1 MAQTPR
7 VGPAEL
13 QRPLP
18 KETEEGWGCPLAFQP
33 CVLGLVE
40 AGVAGPEW
48 GTRPWR
54 GVGWA
59 ALKCLALP
67 VYSGN
72 ACSELDWSGQARQQ
86 GSGLAACL
94 PELLKD

>member
-1 MAQTPR
+1 MAQTLR
-7 VGPAEL
+7 AGPGEL

-40 AGVAGPEW
+40 AGIAGSKW
-48 GTRPWR
+48 GARACEA
-54 GVGWA
+54 WA
-59 ALKCLALP
+59 GLLCTVWLCQSILGMPA
-67 VYSGN
+67 
-72 ACSELDWSGQARQQ
+72 WSPPGLARQQ